1 MAEPETQEDPPLDPA
16 VEQVQARLR
25 RLMMIAALTLGLG
38 IFAVF
43 AAIVYRLMSS
53 EPAPPQA
60 ITADTATPTLS
71 RADLGVSAEAE
82 LISSSLDG
90 EQVALTYADETG
102 TVVVIFH
109 LPSMSVTG
117 RFRVTD

>member
-1 MAEPETQEDPPLDPA
+1 MADAEDKEEAPLDPA

-53 EPAPPQA
+53 EPAPPTA

-71 RADLGVSAEAE
+71 RSDLGVSEGAT
-82 LISSSLDG
+82 LVSSSLDG
-90 EQVALTYADETG
+90 DQVALTYSEENG
-102 TVVVIFH
+102 TIVVIFH

-117 RFRVTD
+117 RFRISD